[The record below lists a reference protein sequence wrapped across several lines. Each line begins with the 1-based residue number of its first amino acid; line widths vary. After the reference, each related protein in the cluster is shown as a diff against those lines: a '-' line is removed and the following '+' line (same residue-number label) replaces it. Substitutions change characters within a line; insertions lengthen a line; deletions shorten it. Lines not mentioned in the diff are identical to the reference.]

1 MIMPVIKSIS
11 YYSWEGDACRV
22 VEDVNGNITADIY
35 RGGKGLLSV
44 NPTDVMFNGS
54 KINEIQYKELVREEI
69 ALRRRKVNS

>member
-22 VEDVNGNITADIY
+22 VENENGNITADIY